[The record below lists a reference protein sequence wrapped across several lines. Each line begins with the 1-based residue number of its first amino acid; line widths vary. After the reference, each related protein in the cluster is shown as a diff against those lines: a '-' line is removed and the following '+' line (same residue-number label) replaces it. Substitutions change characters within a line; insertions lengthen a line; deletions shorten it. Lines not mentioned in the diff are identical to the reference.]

1 MLNLHN
7 NRMKGYILVI
17 DDDKEICELV
27 SLFLKLEGYNI
38 FTAGTGL
45 EGLSVF
51 REKCPDLVILD
62 IGLPD
67 VSGQQICR
75 LIRSESSAPVII
87 LSAKDSVSDKVICLD
102 YGADDY
108 ITKPFENIE
117 LLARIHAIERRTEK
131 YRERPE
137 ESAVS
142 LFSFHHLK
150 IDAVKRQVTSGDN
163 KIALTPKE
171 FELLFYLSKNA
182 GKTLP
187 RDKITEDL
195 WGNDTLYRW
204 SRSLD
209 VHIQN
214 LRQKIEI
221 NPKNPEIIKT
231 VSGIGYKVK
240 E

>member
-1 MLNLHN
+1 MGQ
-7 NRMKGYILVI
+7 KILVI

-27 SLFLKLEGYNI
+27 GMFLKLEGYSVLSANN
-38 FTAGTGL
+38 GL
-45 EGLSVF
+45 DGLNLF
-51 REKCPDLVILD
+51 RVESPDLVILD

-75 LIRSESSAPVII
+75 IIRAESHVPVII
-87 LSAKDSVSDKVICLD
+87 LSARDSVSDKVICLD

-108 ITKPFENIE
+108 ITKPFENME
-117 LLARIHAIERRTEK
+117 LLARIHAVKRRTEHM
-131 YRERPE
+131 
-137 ESAVS
+137 ESPSAFES
-142 LFSFHHLK
+142 YPFHHLM
-150 IDAVKRQVTSGDN
+150 INSSKREVSRDGET
-163 KIALTPKE
+163 IPLTPKE
-171 FELLFYLSKNA
+171 YELLVYFSKNT
-182 GKTLP
+182 GQTLQ
-187 RDKITEDL
+187 RDRIIEDL

-231 VSGIGYKVK
+231 VSGVGYKIK
-240 E
+240 A